1 MIIKDPNYAHEYYG
15 MSTDTKPLSV
25 PNASLFYEIDTCDI
39 YMFDEDGKQ
48 WFKQSGGSGSSGGSS
63 GGGSSDSQGG
73 SSASTANIMII
84 RPANVDR
91 QETTDS
97 DHESG
102 DLHVLVHTQVTYDK
116 TWQEVH
122 DALVTGV
129 PVYLDATAIALA
141 RMEGRYFQALGNGD
155 VTGDAAPTLAKFEE
169 IRANTTV
176 MVPVTV
182 AFKLPAPDADGIS
195 FYVSGFTVLYNMDGA
210 FVGLAASSNASLT
223 DGYVATYT
231 APEDYQEEQQAETGE
246 G

>member
-91 QETTDS
+91 ELIDTREDTETGAVS
-97 DHESG
+97 FQFHM
-102 DLHVLVHTQVTYDK
+102 QVTYDK

-122 DALVTGV
+122 DAMEADI
-129 PVYLDATAIALA
+129 PVYLDATDLALFK
-141 RMEGRYFQALGNGD
+141 MEEEYFNRRY
-155 VTGDAAPTLAKFEE
+155 TGTDSPEPTVAEFET
-169 IRANTTV
+169 IKASTTV
-176 MVPVTV
+176 RAPITMAGREPNDPTV
-182 AFKLPAPDADGIS
+182 
-195 FYVSGFTVLYNMDGA
+195 FYVDA
-210 FVGLAASSNASLT
+210 FATIGDFIL
-223 DGYVATYT
+223 VATSVN
-231 APEDYQEEQQAETGE
+231 AALIGE
-246 G
+246 WDSNYRKPTDWPQDESGQG